1 MINYEGISYNLET
14 IIEFRSLKLLLEALA
29 KKQMEHNILFYG
41 QNVNINKINNNDNI
55 NQENNIDK
63 TETNINNENNKEN
76 DIENNFEKI
85 WMEKINNSGLI
96 KAFIESQKKLEEKN
110 NFIKE
115 LKNKIDSLEKNNE
128 TLIKEINET
137 KQIIIQNKEKEDHK
151 EKEKEKE
158 IIKDT
163 NEINKEEEKKE
174 IEKVENDKDI
184 KEKKEIIQ
192 KPENKDIKKEEEK
205 QNENININEEIK
217 KPKIK
222 EDIIINE
229 PTNTESKIINIYDTK
244 NKTKTHETYKY
255 EKLENQLSQLEE
267 KINSINERLEEIEE
281 NTDNNTSDINI
292 NKNDI
297 SKLKDKFKN
306 FEKKYNSKTQ
316 LPTPAPETTVPQEEK
331 NIEEPNDNDDRI
343 NTLEN
348 DLNNLEDKLIKMIDQ
363 KLNEFKKR
371 KSNEDLI
378 KDLNSQKEKLKDFTD
393 RINIEIK
400 TLRNKDEELENKIQ
414 ELMTFPELK
423 KVNDKIKAMEQE
435 LEGSATKEDTKHI
448 LEELDKFNQ
457 ELNKYKSIVSNQKE
471 MNIKTR
477 EDMLRLK
484 EEFDEIKQDF
494 SSLNNLLE
502 NNSLNK
508 LIENINNITDKF
520 VEKSLYE
527 NDMKLINKKISK
539 LQMDVNEHNRNFAEL
554 MPKLEGILDIN
565 EFNKLKKN
573 VEDLMSK
580 SGSLVSS
587 NKSLDTQE
595 IIKNIKSMEAQVK
608 IFMKKLEN
616 ESEKEKERINDN
628 CILASRPVGGFKC
641 ASCETYIGD
650 IKENNIYLPWNK
662 YHGQDRPY
670 RLGSSFSRI
679 LQGLNIE
686 QNYNPFLHKK
696 NYLKSENDK
705 RYQIQ
710 NDSLSVKK
718 IRKIPPLNQL
728 TISETNLEHKFNN
741 SKSINKTI
749 DEQKSN
755 EYNGSGFVTNNK
767 LKKKLNVNLWGIKSL
782 KNLGNDKNA
791 MTINVPSKSTNKRN
805 FEANSFD
812 KDNINNKNFLQEKV
826 VKITKKPKGNQ
837 INNSEDNENNL
848 IVPSL

>member
-85 WMEKINNSGLI
+85 LMEKINNSGLI
-96 KAFIESQKKLEEKN
+96 KVFIESQKKLEEQN
-110 NFIKE
+110 NFINE

-163 NEINKEEEKKE
+163 NEINKEKEKKE
-174 IEKVENDKDI
+174 IEKVENDKDT

-244 NKTKTHETYKY
+244 NKTKIHETYKY

-267 KINSINERLEEIEE
+267 KINSINERLEEIE
-281 NTDNNTSDINI
+281 
-292 NKNDI
+292 
-297 SKLKDKFKN
+297 KDKFKN

-331 NIEEPNDNDDRI
+331 NIEELNDNNDRI

-414 ELMTFPELK
+414 ELMTFSELK
-423 KVNDKIKAMEQE
+423 KINDKIKAIEQE

-457 ELNKYKSIVSNQKE
+457 ELNKYKSIISNQKE

-782 KNLGNDKNA
+782 KNLGNDKNV

-812 KDNINNKNFLQEKV
+812 KDNINNKNFLQEKL